1 MQSLHKFTAINN
13 AKVHTFKAHI
23 FLNKT
28 RRITY
33 VKVKVTAFSL
43 FKRQPHKMVKQIQT
57 IRRLLQ
63 TKCLS
68 VFDHFVA
75 LALKGL
81 KEKVA

>member
-43 FKRQPHKMVKQIQT
+43 FKRRPHKMVKQIQT